1 MPSRST
7 DIHAKQLVKGWLKAI
22 LAALVFAP
30 VSAQALTVSPYKYIE
45 NLTTSLLT
53 PGLIE
58 VLGSEAVSEDVPG
71 MIGYFNNGADSIGLS
86 GGALLTTGSIPNAPG
101 PNDRPAATGNGTTA
115 WFSFS
120 FVTPSPRISL
130 NYVFASEEYEEY
142 VGSEFNDFFIISING
157 ISTNGAN
164 PAVIPGTNDPI
175 SVNTVNQNQN
185 TRFYRSNTGGQINTQ
200 YDGLTTILTAKADL
214 STWGTHN
221 ITFRISDVGDSAT
234 DSAVFIQSRSI
245 TFDGATPDNPLL
257 PQPREPGQPSDAPW
271 IFPEINNSYPSLTWW
286 YATDVASNYIY
297 SVADPNGPL
306 FDQYIS
312 PPFSDPFE
320 VELGLYTS
328 GDGGL
333 TYEVFLG
340 GIFPG
345 KLFDFTTPIDSFAI
359 KRIDDF
365 NIPVDPWQHYYLAG
379 ISFQDLGYGPVTVI
393 QTPLVKPAPDPS
405 PSVPGPLPVLG
416 IGGAFGWSR
425 QLRRRLRLQEDTSQC
440 RT

>member
-45 NLTTSLLT
+45 NLISSLLA
-53 PGLIE
+53 PGLIQ

-71 MIGYFNNGADSIGLS
+71 MIGYFNNGTDSIGLS
-86 GGALLTTGSIPNAPG
+86 SGALLTTGSILNAPG

-157 ISTNGAN
+157 AN
-164 PAVIPGTNDPI
+164 PAVIPGTNDLI

-185 TRFYRSNTGGQINTQ
+185 TGFYRSNTGGQINTQ

-271 IFPEINNSYPSLTWW
+271 IFPEINNSYPSFTWW

-312 PPFSDPFE
+312 PPFSDPFG

-328 GDGGL
+328 GDDGL

-340 GIFPG
+340 EIFPG
-345 KLFDFTTPIDSFAI
+345 KLFNFTTPIDSFAI